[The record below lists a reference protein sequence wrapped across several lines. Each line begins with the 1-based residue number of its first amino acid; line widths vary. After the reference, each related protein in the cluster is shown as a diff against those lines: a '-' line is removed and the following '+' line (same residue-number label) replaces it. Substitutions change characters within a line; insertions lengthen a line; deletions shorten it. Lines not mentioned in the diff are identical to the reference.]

1 MMILQIFFLIVLDR
15 LPFVLPSLSIVISHA
30 VKPSVLL
37 PQLS

>member
-30 VKPSVLL
+30 VKLFL
-37 PQLS
+37 RRCLN